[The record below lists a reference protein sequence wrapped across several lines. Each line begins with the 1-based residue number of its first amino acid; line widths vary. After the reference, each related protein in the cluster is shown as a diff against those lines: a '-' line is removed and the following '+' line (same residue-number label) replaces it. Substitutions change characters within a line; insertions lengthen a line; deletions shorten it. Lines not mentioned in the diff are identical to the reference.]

1 MKVICFGFFFFL
13 DVDQFLKVFIACV
26 TILLPFHVLVLFSC
40 FWLLGMWDLSSLPGI
55 ELKTLAL
62 EGEVLTTRRP
72 GKSPQWSQMEST
84 YSHPAFPH

>member
-1 MKVICFGFFFFL
+1 MQADSLPAEIHIYYYGGFLKVICFDFFFWG

-55 ELKTLAL
+55 ELKTPAL
-62 EGEVLTTRRP
+62 EGEV
-72 GKSPQWSQMEST
+72 
-84 YSHPAFPH
+84 